1 MDNST
6 RRLRLLAALPLWPVL
21 TRAVIKD
28 GAQTTWGVTLALL
41 CASFFFYVARSQ
53 IKWLGRHE
61 KEWWHANCKAEI
73 AAYAAMVSPQ
83 SYFLPVLA
91 FVGTFKILYA
101 TEALAASAEGGPLW
115 KCIPLVLLL
124 RPQWGYAFDVLGVAC
139 VLAARH
145 YKTEGSVCSQP
156 QFHREHERRAAIDLL
171 GILVVSL
178 AGSPVTTRLCVML
191 NTLLL
196 AFLVHIKYPR
206 KDVAYFDAV
215 NDINVPVYMN
225 IPFRKVNLN

>member
-1 MDNST
+1 M
-6 RRLRLLAALPLWPVL
+6 AALPLWPVL
-21 TRAVIKD
+21 TRAAIKD
-28 GAQTTWGVTLALL
+28 GAQTTWGVSLALL
-41 CASFFFYVARSQ
+41 FASFFFYVARSQ
-53 IKWLGRHE
+53 LPWLGKPE

-83 SYFLPVLA
+83 SYFLPILA

-101 TEALAASAEGGPLW
+101 AEALSASAGGGPLW
-115 KCIPLVLLL
+115 KCAPLVLLL
-124 RPQWGYAFDVLGVAC
+124 RPQWGYALDVFGVTC
-139 VLAARH
+139 LLAARH
-145 YKTEGSVCSQP
+145 YETKGSVCSQL

-171 GILVVSL
+171 GVLVLSL
-178 AGSPVTTRLCVML
+178 AGSPVTTRLCLIL

-196 AFLVHIKYPR
+196 ALLVHVKYPR